1 LPERLFRFG
10 ETMTNRIAFYMGLI
24 IVALIILDITQNEG
38 TYLIFLLKKFW
49 DLVEYMAFW
58 R

>member
-1 LPERLFRFG
+1 
-10 ETMTNRIAFYMGLI
+10 MTNRIAFYMGLI